1 MSVFSRVF
9 EELKNS
15 GTTGDEYTA
24 LLMKAIEG
32 LSSEDLKT
40 FTEQN
45 NLVIELTGE
54 YKDRNKAIE
63 VMEEL
68 YA

>member
-1 MSVFSRVF
+1 
-9 EELKNS
+9 
-15 GTTGDEYTA
+15 
-24 LLMKAIEG
+24 MKAIEG

-54 YKDRNKAIE
+54 FGNEDKAIE

>member
-1 MSVFSRVF
+1 
-9 EELKNS
+9 
-15 GTTGDEYTA
+15 
-24 LLMKAIEG
+24 MKAIEG